1 MEEKHIIEYKR
12 LWKDEWLEWICGMA
26 NADGGVIYIGIKD
39 DGEVLGV
46 SNAKKLMEDIP
57 NKIISK
63 MSIYPDVR
71 QIEKDGKDVIEIEVA
86 PSMAAVSLDGIVYK
100 RVGATNQIL
109 KGAALQEFYLSRPSG
124 AWDERIVPGAELDEI
139 DPEAIEYFKQSGIR
153 KGRLSKESA
162 GDSIEKVLGALNL
175 ITKDGGLTMAALL
188 LFGKNPQ
195 RYCIDAR
202 FKIGRFG
209 AGAANLIIQDMV
221 DGDLIRMPDRVRDTL
236 DSKYLVRPIHYN
248 RLRREEPLE
257 LPEKGL
263 REIICNSIIHK
274 QYDGPDIQMR
284 VYDGHIDL
292 WNFGKLPEGYTFEQM
307 FQPHRSMPRNKLI
320 ANAFFY
326 AGLIEAWG
334 RGFEIIT
341 NEFTK
346 EGLAVP
352 TFKEEFGGVTATIKR
367 EIFQAIQLGKPRSD
381 GPDDPVNEPVNEL
394 VELTERQRI
403 IIRAISVEAQSD
415 EPVND
420 PVTVPILAQKVG
432 VSISTIKRELGF
444 LVANGWIKHFGSDK
458 SGRWMVIK
466 NQDKNL

>member
-1 MEEKHIIEYKR
+1 MGEKHIIEYKR

-86 PSMAAVSLDGIVYK
+86 PSIAAVSLDGVVYK

-109 KGAALQEFYLSRPSG
+109 KGTALQEFYLSRPSG
-124 AWDERIVPGAELDEI
+124 AWDARIIPDAKLDEI
-139 DPEAIEYFKQSGIR
+139 DPDAVEYLKESGIR

-162 GDSIEKVLGALNL
+162 KDSVEKVLKSLNL
-175 ITKDGGLTMAALL
+175 MTEDDKLTMAALL

-209 AGAANLIIQDMV
+209 AGAANLIIQDLV
-221 DGDLIRMPDRVRDTL
+221 DGDLIRMPDRVL
-236 DSKYLVRPIHYN
+236 DILDAKYLVRPIHYKG
-248 RLRREEPLE
+248 LRRVEPLE
-257 LPEKGL
+257 IPEKGL

-284 VYDGHIDL
+284 VYDDRIDL

-307 FQPHRSMPRNKLI
+307 FMPHRSMPRNKLI
-320 ANAFFY
+320 ANAFYY

-341 NEFTK
+341 EEFTK
-346 EGLAVP
+346 DGLAVP
-352 TFKEEFGGVTATIKR
+352 TFKEEFGGVTAIIKR
-367 EIFQAIQLGKPRSD
+367 EIFQAIQLGSRGNSKQ
-381 GPDDPVNEPVNEL
+381 DDPKNDPNSDPNN
-394 VELTERQRI
+394 LTERQLLI
-403 IIRAISVEAQSD
+403 IGILENQGQPDDPNNEPETRSSIAKKLGISES
-415 EPVND
+415 
-420 PVTVPILAQKVG
+420 TV
-432 VSISTIKRELGF
+432 KRELAF
-444 LVANGWIKHFGSDK
+444 LSSIGKIKHFGSR
-458 SGRWMVIK
+458 SHGRWMVIR
-466 NQDKNL
+466 

>member
-1 MEEKHIIEYKR
+1 MGEKHIIEYKR

-86 PSMAAVSLDGIVYK
+86 PSMAAVSLDGVVYK

-109 KGAALQEFYLSRPSG
+109 KGTALQEFYLSRPSG
-124 AWDERIVPGAELDEI
+124 AWDARIIPDAKLDEI
-139 DPEAIEYFKQSGIR
+139 DPDAVEYLKESGIR

-162 GDSIEKVLGALNL
+162 KDSVEKVLKSLNL
-175 ITKDGGLTMAALL
+175 MTEDDKLTMAALL

-209 AGAANLIIQDMV
+209 AGAANLIIQDLV
-221 DGDLIRMPDRVRDTL
+221 DGDLIRMPDRVLEIL
-236 DSKYLVRPIHYN
+236 DAKYLVRPIHYKG
-248 RLRREEPLE
+248 LRRVEPLE
-257 LPEKGL
+257 IPEKGL

-284 VYDGHIDL
+284 VYDDRIDL

-307 FQPHRSMPRNKLI
+307 FMPHRSMPRNKLI
-320 ANAFFY
+320 ANAFYY

-341 NEFTK
+341 EEFTK
-346 EGLAVP
+346 DGLAVP
-352 TFKEEFGGVTATIKR
+352 TFKEEFGGVTAIIKR
-367 EIFQAIQLGKPRSD
+367 EIFQAIQLGSRGNTKQ
-381 GPDDPVNEPVNEL
+381 DDPKDDPNSDPNN
-394 VELTERQRI
+394 LTERQLLI
-403 IIRAISVEAQSD
+403 IGILEDQGQL
-415 EPVND
+415 ND
-420 PVTVPILAQKVG
+420 PNNEPETRSSIARKLGISESTV
-432 VSISTIKRELGF
+432 KRELAF
-444 LVANGWIKHFGSDK
+444 LSSIGKIKHFGSR
-458 SGRWMVIK
+458 SHGRWMVIR
-466 NQDKNL
+466 

>member
-1 MEEKHIIEYKR
+1 MGEKHIIEYKR

-26 NADGGVIYIGIKD
+26 NADGGIIYLGIND

-63 MSIYPDVR
+63 MSIYPDIR
-71 QIEKDGKDVIEIEVA
+71 QVEKDGKDVIEIEVA
-86 PSMAAVSLDGIVYK
+86 PSMAAVSLDGVVYK

-109 KGAALQEFYLSRPSG
+109 KGTALQEFYLSRPSG
-124 AWDERIVPGAELDEI
+124 AWDARIIPDAKLDEI
-139 DPEAIEYFKQSGIR
+139 DPDAVEYLKESGIR

-162 GDSIEKVLGALNL
+162 KDSVEKVLKSLNL
-175 ITKDGGLTMAALL
+175 MTEDNKLTMAALL

-209 AGAANLIIQDMV
+209 AGAANLIIQDLV
-221 DGDLIRMPDRVRDTL
+221 DGDLIRMPDRVL
-236 DSKYLVRPIHYN
+236 DILDAKYLVRPIHYKG
-248 RLRREEPLE
+248 LRRVEPLE
-257 LPEKGL
+257 IPEKGL

-284 VYDGHIDL
+284 VYDDRIDL

-307 FQPHRSMPRNKLI
+307 FMPHRSMPRNKLI
-320 ANAFFY
+320 ANAFYY

-341 NEFTK
+341 EEFTK
-346 EGLAVP
+346 DGLAVP
-352 TFKEEFGGVTATIKR
+352 TFKEEFGGVTAIIKR
-367 EIFQAIQLGKPRSD
+367 EIFQAIQLGSRGHSKQ
-381 GPDDPVNEPVNEL
+381 DDPKNDPNSEPNN
-394 VELTERQRI
+394 LTERQSLI
-403 IIRAISVEAQSD
+403 IGILENQGQPDDPNNEPETRSSIARKLGISES
-415 EPVND
+415 
-420 PVTVPILAQKVG
+420 TV
-432 VSISTIKRELGF
+432 KRELAF
-444 LVANGWIKHFGSDK
+444 LSSIGKIKHFGPRSH
-458 SGRWMVIK
+458 GRWMVIK
-466 NQDKNL
+466 KS

>member
-1 MEEKHIIEYKR
+1 MGEKHIIEYKR

-26 NADGGVIYIGIKD
+26 NADGGIIYLGIND

-63 MSIYPDVR
+63 MSIYPDIR
-71 QIEKDGKDVIEIEVA
+71 QVEKDGKDVIEIEVA
-86 PSMAAVSLDGIVYK
+86 PSMAAVSLDGVVYK

-109 KGAALQEFYLSRPSG
+109 KGTALQEFYLSRPSG
-124 AWDERIVPGAELDEI
+124 AWDARIIPEAKLDEI
-139 DPEAIEYFKQSGIR
+139 DPDAVEYLKESGIR

-162 GDSIEKVLGALNL
+162 KDSVEKVLKSLNL
-175 ITKDGGLTMAALL
+175 MTEDNKLTMAALL

-209 AGAANLIIQDMV
+209 AGAANLIIQDLV
-221 DGDLIRMPDRVRDTL
+221 DGDLIRMPDRVL
-236 DSKYLVRPIHYN
+236 DILDAKYLVRPIHYKG
-248 RLRREEPLE
+248 LRRVEPLE
-257 LPEKGL
+257 IPEKGL

-284 VYDGHIDL
+284 VYDDRIDL

-307 FQPHRSMPRNKLI
+307 FMPHRSMPRNKLI
-320 ANAFFY
+320 ANAFYY

-341 NEFTK
+341 EEFTK
-346 EGLAVP
+346 GGLAVP
-352 TFKEEFGGVTATIKR
+352 TFKEEFGGVTAIIKR
-367 EIFQAIQLGKPRSD
+367 EIFQAIQLGSRGHSKQ
-381 GPDDPVNEPVNEL
+381 DDPKNDPNSEPNN
-394 VELTERQRI
+394 LTERQSLI
-403 IIRAISVEAQSD
+403 IGILENQGQPDDPNNEPETRSSIARKLGISES
-415 EPVND
+415 
-420 PVTVPILAQKVG
+420 TV
-432 VSISTIKRELGF
+432 KRELAF
-444 LVANGWIKHFGSDK
+444 LSTIGKIKHFGPRSH
-458 SGRWMVIK
+458 GRWMVIK
-466 NQDKNL
+466 KS

>member
-1 MEEKHIIEYKR
+1 MGEKHIIEYKR

-71 QIEKDGKDVIEIEVA
+71 QVEKDGKDVIEIEVA
-86 PSMAAVSLDGIVYK
+86 PSMAAVSLDGVVYK

-124 AWDERIVPGAELDEI
+124 AWDARIIPDAKLDEI
-139 DPEAIEYFKQSGIR
+139 DPDAVEYLKESGIR

-162 GDSIEKVLGALNL
+162 KDSVEKVLKSLNL
-175 ITKDGGLTMAALL
+175 MTEDDKLTMAALL

-209 AGAANLIIQDMV
+209 AGAANLIIQDLV
-221 DGDLIRMPDRVRDTL
+221 DGDLIRMPDRVL
-236 DSKYLVRPIHYN
+236 DILDAKYLVRPIHYKG
-248 RLRREEPLE
+248 LRRVEPLE
-257 LPEKGL
+257 IPEKGL

-284 VYDGHIDL
+284 VYDDRIDL

-307 FQPHRSMPRNKLI
+307 FMPHRSMPRNKLI
-320 ANAFFY
+320 ANAFYY

-341 NEFTK
+341 EEFTK
-346 EGLAVP
+346 DGLAVP
-352 TFKEEFGGVTATIKR
+352 TFKEEFGGVTAIIKR
-367 EIFQAIQLGKPRSD
+367 EIFQAIQLGSRGNSKQ
-381 GPDDPVNEPVNEL
+381 DDPKNDPNSDPNN
-394 VELTERQRI
+394 LTERQLLI
-403 IIRAISVEAQSD
+403 IGILENQGQPDDPNNEPETRSSIAKKLGISES
-415 EPVND
+415 
-420 PVTVPILAQKVG
+420 TV
-432 VSISTIKRELGF
+432 KRELAF
-444 LVANGWIKHFGSDK
+444 LSSIGKIKHFGPRSH
-458 SGRWMVIK
+458 GRWMVIR
-466 NQDKNL
+466 QS

>member
-1 MEEKHIIEYKR
+1 MGEKHIIEYKR

-124 AWDERIVPGAELDEI
+124 AWDARIIPDAKLDEI
-139 DPEAIEYFKQSGIR
+139 DPDAVEYLKESGIR

-162 GDSIEKVLGALNL
+162 KDSVEKVLKSLNL
-175 ITKDGGLTMAALL
+175 MTEDDKLTMAALL

-209 AGAANLIIQDMV
+209 AGAANLIIQDLV
-221 DGDLIRMPDRVRDTL
+221 DGDLIRMPDRVL
-236 DSKYLVRPIHYN
+236 DILDAKYLVRPIHYKG
-248 RLRREEPLE
+248 LRRVEPLE
-257 LPEKGL
+257 IPEKGL

-284 VYDGHIDL
+284 VYDDRIDL

-307 FQPHRSMPRNKLI
+307 FMPHRSMPRNKLI
-320 ANAFFY
+320 ANAFYY

-341 NEFTK
+341 EEFTK
-346 EGLAVP
+346 DGLAIP
-352 TFKEEFGGVTATIKR
+352 TFKEEFGGVTAIIKR
-367 EIFQAIQLGKPRSD
+367 EIFQAIQLGSRGNAKQ
-381 GPDDPVNEPVNEL
+381 DDPKDDPNSGPNDLTDRQLLILGILEDQGQLDDPNKEPETRSSIARKL
-394 VELTERQRI
+394 G
-403 IIRAISVEAQSD
+403 ISES
-415 EPVND
+415 
-420 PVTVPILAQKVG
+420 TV
-432 VSISTIKRELGF
+432 KRELAF
-444 LVANGWIKHFGSDK
+444 LSSIGRIKHFGSR
-458 SGRWMVIK
+458 SHGRWMVIR
-466 NQDKNL
+466 

>member
-1 MEEKHIIEYKR
+1 MGEKHIIEYKR

-26 NADGGVIYIGIKD
+26 NADGGVIYLGVKD

-63 MSIYPDVR
+63 MSIYPDIR

-86 PSMAAVSLDGIVYK
+86 PSMAAVSLDGVVYK

-124 AWDERIVPGAELDEI
+124 AWDARIIPDAKLDEI
-139 DPEAIEYFKQSGIR
+139 DPDAVEYLKESGIR

-162 GDSIEKVLGALNL
+162 KDSVEKVLKSLNL
-175 ITKDGGLTMAALL
+175 MTEDDKLTMAALL

-209 AGAANLIIQDMV
+209 AGAANLIIQDLV
-221 DGDLIRMPDRVRDTL
+221 DGDLIRMPDRVL
-236 DSKYLVRPIHYN
+236 DILDAKYLVRPIHYKG
-248 RLRREEPLE
+248 LRRVEPLE
-257 LPEKGL
+257 IPEKGL

-284 VYDGHIDL
+284 VYDDRIDL

-307 FQPHRSMPRNKLI
+307 FMPHRSMPRNKLI
-320 ANAFFY
+320 ANAFYY

-341 NEFTK
+341 EEFTK
-346 EGLAVP
+346 DGLAVP
-352 TFKEEFGGVTATIKR
+352 TFKEEFGGVTAIIKR
-367 EIFQAIQLGKPRSD
+367 EIFQAIQLGSRGNSKQ
-381 GPDDPVNEPVNEL
+381 DDPKNDPNSDPNN
-394 VELTERQRI
+394 LTERQLLI
-403 IIRAISVEAQSD
+403 IGILENQGQPDDPNNEPETRSSIAKKLGISES
-415 EPVND
+415 
-420 PVTVPILAQKVG
+420 TV
-432 VSISTIKRELGF
+432 KRELAF
-444 LVANGWIKHFGSDK
+444 LSSIGKIKHFGPRSH
-458 SGRWMVIK
+458 GRWMVIR
-466 NQDKNL
+466 QS

>member
-1 MEEKHIIEYKR
+1 MGEKHIIEYKR

-86 PSMAAVSLDGIVYK
+86 PSIAAVSLDGVVYK

-109 KGAALQEFYLSRPSG
+109 KGTALQEFYLSRPSG
-124 AWDERIVPGAELDEI
+124 AWDARIIPDAKLDEI
-139 DPEAIEYFKQSGIR
+139 DPDAVEYLKESGIR

-162 GDSIEKVLGALNL
+162 KDSVEKVLKSLNL
-175 ITKDGGLTMAALL
+175 MTEDDKLTMAALL

-209 AGAANLIIQDMV
+209 AGAANLIIQDLV
-221 DGDLIRMPDRVRDTL
+221 DGDLIRMPDRVL
-236 DSKYLVRPIHYN
+236 DILDAKYLVRPIHYKG
-248 RLRREEPLE
+248 LRRVEPLE
-257 LPEKGL
+257 IPEKGL

-284 VYDGHIDL
+284 VYDDRIDL

-307 FQPHRSMPRNKLI
+307 FMPHRSMPRNKLI
-320 ANAFFY
+320 ANAFYY

-341 NEFTK
+341 EEFTK
-346 EGLAVP
+346 DGLAVP
-352 TFKEEFGGVTATIKR
+352 TFKEEFGGVTAIIKR
-367 EIFQAIQLGKPRSD
+367 EIFQAIQLGSRGHSKQ
-381 GPDDPVNEPVNEL
+381 DDPKNDPNSDPNN
-394 VELTERQRI
+394 LTERQSLI
-403 IIRAISVEAQSD
+403 IGILENQGQLDDPNNEPETRSSIARKLGISES
-415 EPVND
+415 
-420 PVTVPILAQKVG
+420 TV
-432 VSISTIKRELGF
+432 KRELAF
-444 LVANGWIKHFGSDK
+444 LSSIGKIKHFGPRSH
-458 SGRWMVIK
+458 GRWMVIK
-466 NQDKNL
+466 KS

>member
-1 MEEKHIIEYKR
+1 MGEKHIIEYKR

-26 NADGGVIYIGIKD
+26 NADGGVIYLGVKD

-71 QIEKDGKDVIEIEVA
+71 QVEKDGKDVIEIEVA
-86 PSMAAVSLDGIVYK
+86 PSMAAVSLDGVVYK

-124 AWDERIVPGAELDEI
+124 AWDARIIPDAKLDEI
-139 DPEAIEYFKQSGIR
+139 DPDAVEYLKESGIR

-162 GDSIEKVLGALNL
+162 KDSVEKVLKSLNL
-175 ITKDGGLTMAALL
+175 MTEDDKLTMAALL

-209 AGAANLIIQDMV
+209 AGAANLIIQDLV
-221 DGDLIRMPDRVRDTL
+221 DGDLIRMPDRVL
-236 DSKYLVRPIHYN
+236 DILDAKYLVRPIHYKG
-248 RLRREEPLE
+248 LRRVEPLE
-257 LPEKGL
+257 IPEKGL

-284 VYDGHIDL
+284 VYDDRIDL

-307 FQPHRSMPRNKLI
+307 FMPHRSMPRNKLI
-320 ANAFFY
+320 ANAFYY

-341 NEFTK
+341 EEFTK
-346 EGLAVP
+346 DGLAVP
-352 TFKEEFGGVTATIKR
+352 TFKEEFGGVTAIIKR
-367 EIFQAIQLGKPRSD
+367 EIFQAIRLGSRGNSKQ
-381 GPDDPVNEPVNEL
+381 DDPKNDPNSDPNN
-394 VELTERQRI
+394 LTERQLLI
-403 IIRAISVEAQSD
+403 IGILENQGQPDDPNNEPETRSSIAKKLGISES
-415 EPVND
+415 
-420 PVTVPILAQKVG
+420 TV
-432 VSISTIKRELGF
+432 KRELAF
-444 LVANGWIKHFGSDK
+444 LSSIGKIKHFGPRSH
-458 SGRWMVIK
+458 GRWMVIR
-466 NQDKNL
+466 QS

>member
-1 MEEKHIIEYKR
+1 MGEKHIIEYKR

-26 NADGGVIYIGIKD
+26 NADGGVIYIGVKD

-63 MSIYPDVR
+63 MSIYPDIR

-86 PSMAAVSLDGIVYK
+86 PSMAAVSLDGVVYK

-124 AWDERIVPGAELDEI
+124 AWDARIIPDAKLDEI
-139 DPEAIEYFKQSGIR
+139 DPDAVEYLKESGIR

-162 GDSIEKVLGALNL
+162 KDSVEKVLKSLNL
-175 ITKDGGLTMAALL
+175 MTEDDKLTMAALL

-209 AGAANLIIQDMV
+209 AGAANLIIQDLV
-221 DGDLIRMPDRVRDTL
+221 DGDLIRMPDRVL
-236 DSKYLVRPIHYN
+236 DILDAKYLVRPIHYKG
-248 RLRREEPLE
+248 LRRVEPLE
-257 LPEKGL
+257 IPEKGL

-284 VYDGHIDL
+284 VYDDRIDL

-307 FQPHRSMPRNKLI
+307 FMPHRSMPRNKLI
-320 ANAFFY
+320 ANAFYY

-341 NEFTK
+341 EEFTK
-346 EGLAVP
+346 DGLAVP
-352 TFKEEFGGVTATIKR
+352 TFKEEFGGVTAIIKR
-367 EIFQAIQLGKPRSD
+367 EIFQAIQLGSRGNSKQ
-381 GPDDPVNEPVNEL
+381 DDPKNDPNSDPNN
-394 VELTERQRI
+394 LTERQLLI
-403 IIRAISVEAQSD
+403 IGILENQGQPDDPNNEPETRSSIAKKLGISES
-415 EPVND
+415 
-420 PVTVPILAQKVG
+420 TV
-432 VSISTIKRELGF
+432 KRELAF
-444 LVANGWIKHFGSDK
+444 LSSIGKIKHFGPRSH
-458 SGRWMVIK
+458 GRWMVIR
-466 NQDKNL
+466 QS

>member
-1 MEEKHIIEYKR
+1 MGEKHIIEYKR

-71 QIEKDGKDVIEIEVA
+71 QVEKDGKDVIEIEVA
-86 PSMAAVSLDGIVYK
+86 PSMAAVSLDGVVYK

-124 AWDERIVPGAELDEI
+124 AWDARIIPDAKLDEI
-139 DPEAIEYFKQSGIR
+139 DPDAVEYLKESGIR

-162 GDSIEKVLGALNL
+162 KDSVEKVLKSLNL
-175 ITKDGGLTMAALL
+175 MTEDDKLTMAALL

-209 AGAANLIIQDMV
+209 AGAANLIIQDLV
-221 DGDLIRMPDRVRDTL
+221 DGDLIRMPDRVL
-236 DSKYLVRPIHYN
+236 DILDAKYLVRPIHYKG
-248 RLRREEPLE
+248 LRRVEPLE
-257 LPEKGL
+257 VPEKGL

-284 VYDGHIDL
+284 VYDDRIDL

-307 FQPHRSMPRNKLI
+307 FMPHRSMPRNKLI
-320 ANAFFY
+320 ANAFYY

-341 NEFTK
+341 EEFTK
-346 EGLAVP
+346 DGLAVP
-352 TFKEEFGGVTATIKR
+352 TFKEEFGGVTAIIKR
-367 EIFQAIQLGKPRSD
+367 EIFQAIQLGSRGNSKQ
-381 GPDDPVNEPVNEL
+381 DDPKNDPNSDPNN
-394 VELTERQRI
+394 LTERQLLI
-403 IIRAISVEAQSD
+403 IGILENQGQPDDPNNEPETRSSIAKKLGISES
-415 EPVND
+415 
-420 PVTVPILAQKVG
+420 TV
-432 VSISTIKRELGF
+432 KRELAF
-444 LVANGWIKHFGSDK
+444 LSSIGKIKHFGPRSH
-458 SGRWMVIK
+458 GRWMVIR
-466 NQDKNL
+466 QS

>member
-1 MEEKHIIEYKR
+1 MGEKHIIEYKR

-86 PSMAAVSLDGIVYK
+86 PSIAAVSLDGVVYK

-109 KGAALQEFYLSRPSG
+109 KGTALQEFYLSRPSG
-124 AWDERIVPGAELDEI
+124 AWDARIIPDAKLDEI
-139 DPEAIEYFKQSGIR
+139 DPDAVEYLKESGIR

-162 GDSIEKVLGALNL
+162 KDSVEKVLKSLNL
-175 ITKDGGLTMAALL
+175 MTEDDKLTMAALL

-209 AGAANLIIQDMV
+209 AGAANLIIQDLV
-221 DGDLIRMPDRVRDTL
+221 DGDLIRMPDRVL
-236 DSKYLVRPIHYN
+236 DILDAKYLVRPIHYKG
-248 RLRREEPLE
+248 LRRVEPLE
-257 LPEKGL
+257 IPEKGL

-284 VYDGHIDL
+284 VYDDRIDL

-307 FQPHRSMPRNKLI
+307 FMPHRSMPRNKLI
-320 ANAFFY
+320 ANAFYY

-341 NEFTK
+341 EEFTK
-346 EGLAVP
+346 DGLAVP
-352 TFKEEFGGVTATIKR
+352 TFKEEFGGVTAIIKR
-367 EIFQAIQLGKPRSD
+367 EIFQAIQLGSRGNSKQ
-381 GPDDPVNEPVNEL
+381 DDPKNDPNSDPNN
-394 VELTERQRI
+394 LTERQLLI
-403 IIRAISVEAQSD
+403 IGILENQGQPDDPNNEPETRSSIAKKLGISES
-415 EPVND
+415 
-420 PVTVPILAQKVG
+420 TV
-432 VSISTIKRELGF
+432 KRELAF
-444 LVANGWIKHFGSDK
+444 LSSIGKIKHFGPRSH
-458 SGRWMVIK
+458 GRWMVIR
-466 NQDKNL
+466 QS

>member
-1 MEEKHIIEYKR
+1 MGEKHIIEYKR

-86 PSMAAVSLDGIVYK
+86 PSIAAVSLDGVVYK

-109 KGAALQEFYLSRPSG
+109 KGTALQEFYLSRPSG
-124 AWDERIVPGAELDEI
+124 AWDARIIPDAKLDEI
-139 DPEAIEYFKQSGIR
+139 DPDAVEYLKESGIR

-162 GDSIEKVLGALNL
+162 KDSVEKVLKSLNL
-175 ITKDGGLTMAALL
+175 MTEGDKLTMAALL

-195 RYCIDAR
+195 RHCIDAR

-209 AGAANLIIQDMV
+209 AGAANLIIQDLV
-221 DGDLIRMPDRVRDTL
+221 DGDLIRMPDRVL
-236 DSKYLVRPIHYN
+236 DILDAKYLVRPIHYKG
-248 RLRREEPLE
+248 LRRVEPLE
-257 LPEKGL
+257 IPEKGL

-284 VYDGHIDL
+284 VYDDRIDL

-307 FQPHRSMPRNKLI
+307 FMPHRSMPRNKLI
-320 ANAFFY
+320 ANAFYY

-341 NEFTK
+341 EEFTK
-346 EGLAVP
+346 DGLAVP
-352 TFKEEFGGVTATIKR
+352 TFKEEFGGVTAIIKR
-367 EIFQAIQLGKPRSD
+367 EIFQAIQLGSRGNSKQD
-381 GPDDPVNEPVNEL
+381 GPKNDPNNDPNN
-394 VELTERQRI
+394 LTERQSLI
-403 IIRAISVEAQSD
+403 IGILENQGQPDDPNNEPETRSSIAKKLGISES
-415 EPVND
+415 
-420 PVTVPILAQKVG
+420 TV
-432 VSISTIKRELGF
+432 KRELAF
-444 LVANGWIKHFGSDK
+444 LSSIGKIKHFGPRSH
-458 SGRWMVIK
+458 GRWMVIR
-466 NQDKNL
+466 Q

>member
-1 MEEKHIIEYKR
+1 MGEKHIIEYKR

-86 PSMAAVSLDGIVYK
+86 PSIAAVSLDGVVYK

-109 KGAALQEFYLSRPSG
+109 KGTALQEFYLSRPSG
-124 AWDERIVPGAELDEI
+124 AWDARIIPDAKLDEI
-139 DPEAIEYFKQSGIR
+139 DPDAVEYLKESGIR

-162 GDSIEKVLGALNL
+162 KDSVEKVLKSLNL
-175 ITKDGGLTMAALL
+175 MTEDDKLTMAALL

-209 AGAANLIIQDMV
+209 AGAANLIIQDLV
-221 DGDLIRMPDRVRDTL
+221 DGDLIRMPDRVL
-236 DSKYLVRPIHYN
+236 DILDAKYLVRPIHYKG
-248 RLRREEPLE
+248 LRRVEPLE
-257 LPEKGL
+257 IPEKGL

-284 VYDGHIDL
+284 VYDDRIDL

-307 FQPHRSMPRNKLI
+307 FMPHRSMPRNKLI
-320 ANAFFY
+320 ANAFYY

-341 NEFTK
+341 EEFTK
-346 EGLAVP
+346 DGLAVP
-352 TFKEEFGGVTATIKR
+352 TFKEEFGGVTAIIKR
-367 EIFQAIQLGKPRSD
+367 EIFQAIQLGSRGNTKQ
-381 GPDDPVNEPVNEL
+381 DDPNSDPSSDPNNLTDRQLLIIGILEDQGQLDDPNNEPETRSSIARKL
-394 VELTERQRI
+394 G
-403 IIRAISVEAQSD
+403 ISES
-415 EPVND
+415 
-420 PVTVPILAQKVG
+420 TV
-432 VSISTIKRELGF
+432 KRELAF
-444 LVANGWIKHFGSDK
+444 LSSIGKIKHFGSR
-458 SGRWMVIK
+458 SHGRWMVIR
-466 NQDKNL
+466 

>member
-1 MEEKHIIEYKR
+1 MGEKHIIEYKR

-26 NADGGVIYIGIKD
+26 NADGGVIYLGVKD

-63 MSIYPDVR
+63 MSIYPDIR
-71 QIEKDGKDVIEIEVA
+71 QVEKDGKDVIEIEVA
-86 PSMAAVSLDGIVYK
+86 PSMAAVSLDGVVYK

-124 AWDERIVPGAELDEI
+124 AWDARIIPDAKLDEI
-139 DPEAIEYFKQSGIR
+139 DPDAVEYLKESGIR

-162 GDSIEKVLGALNL
+162 KDSVEKVLKSLNL
-175 ITKDGGLTMAALL
+175 MTEDDKLTMAALL

-209 AGAANLIIQDMV
+209 AGAANLIIQDLV
-221 DGDLIRMPDRVRDTL
+221 DGDLIRMPDRVL
-236 DSKYLVRPIHYN
+236 DILDAKYLVRPIHYKG
-248 RLRREEPLE
+248 LRRVEPLE
-257 LPEKGL
+257 IPEKGL

-284 VYDGHIDL
+284 VYDDRIDL

-307 FQPHRSMPRNKLI
+307 FMPHRSMPRNKLI
-320 ANAFFY
+320 ANAFYY

-341 NEFTK
+341 EEFTK
-346 EGLAVP
+346 DGLAVP
-352 TFKEEFGGVTATIKR
+352 TFKEEFGGVTAIIKR
-367 EIFQAIQLGKPRSD
+367 EIFQAIQLGSRGNSKQ
-381 GPDDPVNEPVNEL
+381 DDPKNDPNSDPNN
-394 VELTERQRI
+394 LTERQLLI
-403 IIRAISVEAQSD
+403 IGILENQGQPDDSNNEPETRLSIAKKLGISES
-415 EPVND
+415 
-420 PVTVPILAQKVG
+420 TV
-432 VSISTIKRELGF
+432 KRELAF
-444 LVANGWIKHFGSDK
+444 LSSIGKIKHFGPRSH
-458 SGRWMVIK
+458 GRWMVIRK
-466 NQDKNL
+466 S

>member
-1 MEEKHIIEYKR
+1 MGEKHIIEYKR

-26 NADGGVIYIGIKD
+26 NADGGIIYLGIND

-63 MSIYPDVR
+63 MSIYPDIR
-71 QIEKDGKDVIEIEVA
+71 QVEKDGKDVIEIEVA
-86 PSMAAVSLDGIVYK
+86 PSMAAVSLDGVVYK

-109 KGAALQEFYLSRPSG
+109 KGTALQEFYLSRPSG
-124 AWDERIVPGAELDEI
+124 AWDARIIPDAKLDEI
-139 DPEAIEYFKQSGIR
+139 DPDAVEYLKESGIR

-162 GDSIEKVLGALNL
+162 KDSVEKVLKSLNL
-175 ITKDGGLTMAALL
+175 MTEDNKLTMAALL

-209 AGAANLIIQDMV
+209 AGAANLIIQDLV
-221 DGDLIRMPDRVRDTL
+221 DGDLIRMPDRVL
-236 DSKYLVRPIHYN
+236 DILDAKYLVRPIHYKG
-248 RLRREEPLE
+248 LRRVEPLE
-257 LPEKGL
+257 IPEKGL

-284 VYDGHIDL
+284 VYDDRIDL

-307 FQPHRSMPRNKLI
+307 FMPHRSMPRNKLI
-320 ANAFFY
+320 ANAFYY

-341 NEFTK
+341 EEFTK
-346 EGLAVP
+346 DGLAVP
-352 TFKEEFGGVTATIKR
+352 TFKEEFGGVTAIIKR
-367 EIFQAIQLGKPRSD
+367 EIFQAIQLGSRGHSKQ
-381 GPDDPVNEPVNEL
+381 DDPKNDPKSEPNN
-394 VELTERQRI
+394 LTERQSLI
-403 IIRAISVEAQSD
+403 IGILENQGQPDDPNNEPETRSSIARKLGISES
-415 EPVND
+415 
-420 PVTVPILAQKVG
+420 TV
-432 VSISTIKRELGF
+432 KRELAF
-444 LVANGWIKHFGSDK
+444 LSSIGKIKHFGPRSH
-458 SGRWMVIK
+458 GRWMVIK
-466 NQDKNL
+466 KS

>member
-1 MEEKHIIEYKR
+1 MGEKHIIEYKR

-26 NADGGVIYIGIKD
+26 NADGGIIYLGIND

-63 MSIYPDVR
+63 MSIYPDIR
-71 QIEKDGKDVIEIEVA
+71 QVEKDGKDVIEIEVA
-86 PSMAAVSLDGIVYK
+86 PSMAAVSLDGVVYK

-109 KGAALQEFYLSRPSG
+109 KGTALQEFYLSRPSG
-124 AWDERIVPGAELDEI
+124 AWDARIIPDAKLDEI
-139 DPEAIEYFKQSGIR
+139 DPDAVEYLKESGIR

-162 GDSIEKVLGALNL
+162 KDSVEKVLKSLNL
-175 ITKDGGLTMAALL
+175 MTEDDKLTMAALL

-209 AGAANLIIQDMV
+209 AGAANLIIQDLV
-221 DGDLIRMPDRVRDTL
+221 DGDLIRMPDRVL
-236 DSKYLVRPIHYN
+236 DILDAKYLVRPIHYKG
-248 RLRREEPLE
+248 LRRVEPLE
-257 LPEKGL
+257 IPEKGL

-284 VYDGHIDL
+284 VYDDRIDL

-307 FQPHRSMPRNKLI
+307 FMPHRSMPRNKLI
-320 ANAFFY
+320 ANAFYY

-341 NEFTK
+341 EEFTK
-346 EGLAVP
+346 DGLAVP
-352 TFKEEFGGVTATIKR
+352 TFKEEFGGVTAIIKR
-367 EIFQAIQLGKPRSD
+367 EIFQAIQLGSRGHSKQ
-381 GPDDPVNEPVNEL
+381 DDPKNDPKSEPNN
-394 VELTERQRI
+394 LTERQSLI
-403 IIRAISVEAQSD
+403 IGILENQGQPDDPNNEPETRSSIARKLGISES
-415 EPVND
+415 
-420 PVTVPILAQKVG
+420 TV
-432 VSISTIKRELGF
+432 KRELAF
-444 LVANGWIKHFGSDK
+444 LSSIGKIKHFGPRSH
-458 SGRWMVIK
+458 GRWMVIK
-466 NQDKNL
+466 KS

>member
-1 MEEKHIIEYKR
+1 MGEKHIIEYKR

-26 NADGGVIYIGIKD
+26 NADGGIIYLGIND

-63 MSIYPDVR
+63 MSIYPDIR
-71 QIEKDGKDVIEIEVA
+71 QVEKDGKDVIEIEVA
-86 PSMAAVSLDGIVYK
+86 PSMAAVSLDGVVYK

-109 KGAALQEFYLSRPSG
+109 KGTALQEFYLSRPSG
-124 AWDERIVPGAELDEI
+124 AWDARIIPDAKLDEI
-139 DPEAIEYFKQSGIR
+139 DPDAVEYLKESGIR

-162 GDSIEKVLGALNL
+162 KDSVEKVLKSLNL
-175 ITKDGGLTMAALL
+175 MTEDNKLTMAALL

-209 AGAANLIIQDMV
+209 AGAANLIIQDLV
-221 DGDLIRMPDRVRDTL
+221 DGDLIRMPDRVL
-236 DSKYLVRPIHYN
+236 DILDAKYLVRPIHYKG
-248 RLRREEPLE
+248 LRRVEPLE
-257 LPEKGL
+257 IPEKGL

-284 VYDGHIDL
+284 VYDDRIDL

-307 FQPHRSMPRNKLI
+307 FMPHRSMPRNKLI
-320 ANAFFY
+320 ANAFYY

-341 NEFTK
+341 EEFTK
-346 EGLAVP
+346 DGLAVP
-352 TFKEEFGGVTATIKR
+352 TFKEEFGGVTAIIKR
-367 EIFQAIQLGKPRSD
+367 EIFQSIQLGSRGNSKQ
-381 GPDDPVNEPVNEL
+381 DDPKNDPNNDPNN
-394 VELTERQRI
+394 LTERQSLI
-403 IIRAISVEAQSD
+403 IGILENQGQPDDPNNEPETRSSIAKKLGISES
-415 EPVND
+415 
-420 PVTVPILAQKVG
+420 TV
-432 VSISTIKRELGF
+432 KRELAF
-444 LVANGWIKHFGSDK
+444 LSSIGKIKHFGPRSH
-458 SGRWMVIK
+458 GRWMVIK
-466 NQDKNL
+466 KS

>member
-1 MEEKHIIEYKR
+1 MGEKHIIEYKR

-63 MSIYPDVR
+63 MSIYPDIR
-71 QIEKDGKDVIEIEVA
+71 QVEKDGKDVIEIEVA
-86 PSMAAVSLDGIVYK
+86 PSMAAVSLDGVVYK

-124 AWDERIVPGAELDEI
+124 AWDARIIPDAKLDEI
-139 DPEAIEYFKQSGIR
+139 DPDAVEYLKESGIR

-162 GDSIEKVLGALNL
+162 KDSVEKVLKSLNL
-175 ITKDGGLTMAALL
+175 MTEDDKLTMAALL

-209 AGAANLIIQDMV
+209 AGAANLIIQDLV
-221 DGDLIRMPDRVRDTL
+221 DGDLIRMPDRVL
-236 DSKYLVRPIHYN
+236 DILDAKYLVRPIHYKG
-248 RLRREEPLE
+248 LRRVEPLE
-257 LPEKGL
+257 IPEKGL

-284 VYDGHIDL
+284 VYDNRIDL

-307 FQPHRSMPRNKLI
+307 FMPHRSMPRNKLI
-320 ANAFFY
+320 ANAFYY

-341 NEFTK
+341 EEFTK
-346 EGLAVP
+346 DGLAVP
-352 TFKEEFGGVTATIKR
+352 TFKEEFGGVTAIIKR
-367 EIFQAIQLGKPRSD
+367 EIFQAIQLGSRGHSKQ
-381 GPDDPVNEPVNEL
+381 DDPKNDPNSDPNN
-394 VELTERQRI
+394 LTERQSLI
-403 IIRAISVEAQSD
+403 IGILENQGQLDDPNNEPETRSSIARKLGISES
-415 EPVND
+415 
-420 PVTVPILAQKVG
+420 TV
-432 VSISTIKRELGF
+432 KRELAF
-444 LVANGWIKHFGSDK
+444 LSSIGKIKHFGPRSH
-458 SGRWMVIK
+458 GRWMVIK
-466 NQDKNL
+466 KS

>member
-1 MEEKHIIEYKR
+1 MGEKHIIEYKR

-26 NADGGVIYIGIKD
+26 NADGGVIYLGVKD

-86 PSMAAVSLDGIVYK
+86 PSMAAVSLDGVVYK

-109 KGAALQEFYLSRPSG
+109 KGTALQEFYLSRPSG
-124 AWDERIVPGAELDEI
+124 AWDARIIPDAKLDEI
-139 DPEAIEYFKQSGIR
+139 DPDAVEYLKESGIR

-162 GDSIEKVLGALNL
+162 KDSVEKVLKSLNL
-175 ITKDGGLTMAALL
+175 MTEDDKLTMAALL

-209 AGAANLIIQDMV
+209 AGAANLIIQDLV
-221 DGDLIRMPDRVRDTL
+221 DGDLIRMPDRVL
-236 DSKYLVRPIHYN
+236 DILDAKYLVRPIHYKG
-248 RLRREEPLE
+248 LRRVEPLE
-257 LPEKGL
+257 IPEKGL

-284 VYDGHIDL
+284 VYDDRIDL

-307 FQPHRSMPRNKLI
+307 FMPHRSMPRNKLI
-320 ANAFFY
+320 ANAFYY

-341 NEFTK
+341 EEFTK
-346 EGLAVP
+346 DGLAVP
-352 TFKEEFGGVTATIKR
+352 TFKEEFGGVTAIIKR
-367 EIFQAIQLGKPRSD
+367 EIFQAIQLGSRGNSKQ
-381 GPDDPVNEPVNEL
+381 DDPKNDPNSDPNN
-394 VELTERQRI
+394 LTERQLLI
-403 IIRAISVEAQSD
+403 IGILENQGQPDDPNNEPETRSSIAKKLGISES
-415 EPVND
+415 
-420 PVTVPILAQKVG
+420 TV
-432 VSISTIKRELGF
+432 KRELAF
-444 LVANGWIKHFGSDK
+444 LSSIGKIKHFGPRSH
-458 SGRWMVIK
+458 GRWMVIR
-466 NQDKNL
+466 QS

>member
-1 MEEKHIIEYKR
+1 MGEKHIIEYKR

-26 NADGGVIYIGIKD
+26 NADGGVIYLGVKD

-63 MSIYPDVR
+63 MSIYPDIR
-71 QIEKDGKDVIEIEVA
+71 QVEKDGKDVIEIEVA
-86 PSMAAVSLDGIVYK
+86 PSMAAVSLDGVVYK

-124 AWDERIVPGAELDEI
+124 AWDARIIPDAKLDEI
-139 DPEAIEYFKQSGIR
+139 DPDAVEYLKESGIR

-162 GDSIEKVLGALNL
+162 KDSVEKVLKSLNL
-175 ITKDGGLTMAALL
+175 MTEDDKLTMAALL

-209 AGAANLIIQDMV
+209 AGAANLIIQDLV
-221 DGDLIRMPDRVRDTL
+221 DGDLIRMPDRVL
-236 DSKYLVRPIHYN
+236 DILDAKYLVRPIHYKG
-248 RLRREEPLE
+248 LRRVEPLE
-257 LPEKGL
+257 IPEKGL

-284 VYDGHIDL
+284 VYDDRIDL

-307 FQPHRSMPRNKLI
+307 FMPHRSMPRNKLI
-320 ANAFFY
+320 ANAFYY

-341 NEFTK
+341 EEFTK
-346 EGLAVP
+346 DGLAVP
-352 TFKEEFGGVTATIKR
+352 TFKEEFGGVTAIIKR
-367 EIFQAIQLGKPRSD
+367 EIFQAIQLGSRGHSKQ
-381 GPDDPVNEPVNEL
+381 DDPKNDPNSEPNN
-394 VELTERQRI
+394 LTERQSLI
-403 IIRAISVEAQSD
+403 IGILENQGQPDDPNNEPETRSSIAKKLGISES
-415 EPVND
+415 
-420 PVTVPILAQKVG
+420 TV
-432 VSISTIKRELGF
+432 KRELAF
-444 LVANGWIKHFGSDK
+444 LSSIGKIKHFGPRSH
-458 SGRWMVIK
+458 GRWMVIK
-466 NQDKNL
+466 KS

>member
-1 MEEKHIIEYKR
+1 MGEKHIIEYKR

-86 PSMAAVSLDGIVYK
+86 PSIAAVSLDGVVYK

-109 KGAALQEFYLSRPSG
+109 KGTALQEFYLIRPSG
-124 AWDERIVPGAELDEI
+124 AWDARIIPDAKLDEI
-139 DPEAIEYFKQSGIR
+139 DPDAVEYLKESGIR

-162 GDSIEKVLGALNL
+162 KDSVEKVLKSLNL
-175 ITKDGGLTMAALL
+175 MTEDDKLTMAALL

-209 AGAANLIIQDMV
+209 AGAANLIIQDLV
-221 DGDLIRMPDRVRDTL
+221 DGDLIRMPDRVL
-236 DSKYLVRPIHYN
+236 DILDAKYLVRPIHYKG
-248 RLRREEPLE
+248 LRRVEPLE
-257 LPEKGL
+257 IPEKGL

-284 VYDGHIDL
+284 VYDDRIDL

-307 FQPHRSMPRNKLI
+307 FMPHRSMPRNKLI
-320 ANAFFY
+320 ANAFYY

-341 NEFTK
+341 EEFTK
-346 EGLAVP
+346 DGLAVP
-352 TFKEEFGGVTATIKR
+352 TFKEEFGGVTAIIKR
-367 EIFQAIQLGKPRSD
+367 EIFQAIQLGSRGNTKQ
-381 GPDDPVNEPVNEL
+381 DDPKDDPNSGPNDLTDRQLLILGILEDQGQLDDPNKEPETRSSIARKL
-394 VELTERQRI
+394 G
-403 IIRAISVEAQSD
+403 ISES
-415 EPVND
+415 
-420 PVTVPILAQKVG
+420 TV
-432 VSISTIKRELGF
+432 KRELAF
-444 LVANGWIKHFGSDK
+444 LSSIGRIKHFGSR
-458 SGRWMVIK
+458 SHGRWMVIR
-466 NQDKNL
+466 

>member
-1 MEEKHIIEYKR
+1 MGEKHIIEYKR

-86 PSMAAVSLDGIVYK
+86 PSIAAVSLDGVVYK

-109 KGAALQEFYLSRPSG
+109 KGTALQEFYLSRPSG
-124 AWDERIVPGAELDEI
+124 AWDARIIPDAKLDEI
-139 DPEAIEYFKQSGIR
+139 DPDAVEYLKESGIR

-162 GDSIEKVLGALNL
+162 KDSVEKVLKSLNL
-175 ITKDGGLTMAALL
+175 MTEDDKLTMAALL

-209 AGAANLIIQDMV
+209 AGAANLIIQDLV
-221 DGDLIRMPDRVRDTL
+221 DGDLIRMPDRVL
-236 DSKYLVRPIHYN
+236 DILDAKYLVRPIHYKG
-248 RLRREEPLE
+248 LRRVEPLE
-257 LPEKGL
+257 IPEKGL

-274 QYDGPDIQMR
+274 QYNGPDIQMR
-284 VYDGHIDL
+284 VYDDKIDL

-307 FQPHRSMPRNKLI
+307 FMPHRSMPRNKLI
-320 ANAFFY
+320 ANAFYY

-341 NEFTK
+341 EEFTK
-346 EGLAVP
+346 DGLAVP
-352 TFKEEFGGVTATIKR
+352 TFKEEFGGVTAIIKR
-367 EIFQAIQLGKPRSD
+367 EIFQAIQLGSRGNSKQD
-381 GPDDPVNEPVNEL
+381 GPKNDPNNDPNN
-394 VELTERQRI
+394 LTERQSLI
-403 IIRAISVEAQSD
+403 IGILENQGQPDDPNNEPETRSSIAKKLGISES
-415 EPVND
+415 
-420 PVTVPILAQKVG
+420 TV
-432 VSISTIKRELGF
+432 KRELAF
-444 LVANGWIKHFGSDK
+444 LSSIGKIKHFGPRSH
-458 SGRWMVIK
+458 GRWMVIR
-466 NQDKNL
+466 Q

>member
-1 MEEKHIIEYKR
+1 MGEKHIIEYKR

-86 PSMAAVSLDGIVYK
+86 PSMAAVSLDGVVYK

-109 KGAALQEFYLSRPSG
+109 KGTALQEFYLSRPSG
-124 AWDERIVPGAELDEI
+124 AWDARIIPDAKLDEI
-139 DPEAIEYFKQSGIR
+139 DPDAVEYLKESGIR

-162 GDSIEKVLGALNL
+162 KDSVEKVLKSLNL
-175 ITKDGGLTMAALL
+175 MTEDNKLTMAALL

-209 AGAANLIIQDMV
+209 AGAANLIIQDLV
-221 DGDLIRMPDRVRDTL
+221 DGDLIRMPDRVLEIL
-236 DSKYLVRPIHYN
+236 DAKYLVRPIHYKG
-248 RLRREEPLE
+248 LRRVEPLE
-257 LPEKGL
+257 IPEKGL

-284 VYDGHIDL
+284 VYDDRIDL

-307 FQPHRSMPRNKLI
+307 FMPHRSMPRNKLI
-320 ANAFFY
+320 ANAFYY

-341 NEFTK
+341 EEFTK
-346 EGLAVP
+346 DGLAVP
-352 TFKEEFGGVTATIKR
+352 TFKEEFGGVTAIIKR
-367 EIFQAIQLGKPRSD
+367 EFFQAIQLGSRGNTKQ
-381 GPDDPVNEPVNEL
+381 DDPKDDPNSDPNN
-394 VELTERQRI
+394 LTERQLLI
-403 IIRAISVEAQSD
+403 IGILEDQGQLD
-415 EPVND
+415 DPNNEPETRSSIARKLGLSES
-420 PVTVPILAQKVG
+420 TV
-432 VSISTIKRELGF
+432 KRELAF
-444 LVANGWIKHFGSDK
+444 LSSIGKIKHFGSR
-458 SGRWMVIK
+458 SHGRWMVIR
-466 NQDKNL
+466 Q

>member
-1 MEEKHIIEYKR
+1 MGEKHIIEYKR

-26 NADGGVIYIGIKD
+26 NADGGVIYLGVKD

-71 QIEKDGKDVIEIEVA
+71 QVEKDGKDVIEIEVA
-86 PSMAAVSLDGIVYK
+86 PSMAAVSLDGVVYK

-124 AWDERIVPGAELDEI
+124 AWDARIIPDAKLDEI
-139 DPEAIEYFKQSGIR
+139 DPDAVEYLKESGIR

-162 GDSIEKVLGALNL
+162 KDSVEKVLKSLNL
-175 ITKDGGLTMAALL
+175 MTEDDKLTMAALL

-209 AGAANLIIQDMV
+209 AGAANLIIQDLV
-221 DGDLIRMPDRVRDTL
+221 DGDLIRMPDRVL
-236 DSKYLVRPIHYN
+236 DILDAKYLVRPIHYKG
-248 RLRREEPLE
+248 LRRVEPLE
-257 LPEKGL
+257 IPEKGL

-284 VYDGHIDL
+284 VYDDRIDL

-307 FQPHRSMPRNKLI
+307 FMPHRSMPRNKLI
-320 ANAFFY
+320 ANAFYY

-341 NEFTK
+341 EEFTK
-346 EGLAVP
+346 DGLAVP
-352 TFKEEFGGVTATIKR
+352 TFKEEFGGVTAIIKR
-367 EIFQAIQLGKPRSD
+367 EIFQAIQLGSRGNSKQ
-381 GPDDPVNEPVNEL
+381 DDPKNDPNSDPNN
-394 VELTERQRI
+394 LTERQLLI
-403 IIRAISVEAQSD
+403 IGILENQGQPDDPNNEPETRSSIAKKLGISES
-415 EPVND
+415 
-420 PVTVPILAQKVG
+420 TV
-432 VSISTIKRELGF
+432 KRELAF
-444 LVANGWIKHFGSDK
+444 LSSIGKIKHFGPRSH
-458 SGRWMVIK
+458 GRWMVIR
-466 NQDKNL
+466 QS

>member
-1 MEEKHIIEYKR
+1 MGEKHIIEYKR

-26 NADGGVIYIGIKD
+26 NADGGVIYLGVKD

-86 PSMAAVSLDGIVYK
+86 PSIAAVSLDGVVYK

-109 KGAALQEFYLSRPSG
+109 KGTALQEFYLSRPSG
-124 AWDERIVPGAELDEI
+124 AWDARIIPDAKLDEI
-139 DPEAIEYFKQSGIR
+139 DPDAVEYLKESGIR

-162 GDSIEKVLGALNL
+162 KDSVEKVLKSLNL
-175 ITKDGGLTMAALL
+175 MTEDDKLTMAALL

-209 AGAANLIIQDMV
+209 AGAANLIIQDLV
-221 DGDLIRMPDRVRDTL
+221 DGDLIRMPDRVL
-236 DSKYLVRPIHYN
+236 DILDAKYLVRPIHYKG
-248 RLRREEPLE
+248 LRRVEPLE
-257 LPEKGL
+257 VPEKGL

-284 VYDGHIDL
+284 VYDDRIDL

-307 FQPHRSMPRNKLI
+307 FMPHRSMPRNKLI
-320 ANAFFY
+320 ANAFYY

-341 NEFTK
+341 EEFTK
-346 EGLAVP
+346 DGLAVP
-352 TFKEEFGGVTATIKR
+352 TFKEEFGGVTAIIKR
-367 EIFQAIQLGKPRSD
+367 EIFQAIQLGSRGNSKQ
-381 GPDDPVNEPVNEL
+381 DDPKNDPNSDPNN
-394 VELTERQRI
+394 LTERQLLI
-403 IIRAISVEAQSD
+403 IGILENQGQPDDPNNEPETRSSIAKKLGISES
-415 EPVND
+415 
-420 PVTVPILAQKVG
+420 TV
-432 VSISTIKRELGF
+432 KRELAF
-444 LVANGWIKHFGSDK
+444 LSSIGKIKHFGPRSH
-458 SGRWMVIK
+458 GRWMVIR
-466 NQDKNL
+466 QS

>member
-1 MEEKHIIEYKR
+1 MGEKHIIEYKR

-63 MSIYPDVR
+63 MSIYPDIR
-71 QIEKDGKDVIEIEVA
+71 QVEKDGKDVIEIEVA
-86 PSMAAVSLDGIVYK
+86 PSMAAVSLDGVVYK

-124 AWDERIVPGAELDEI
+124 AWDARIIPDAKLDEI
-139 DPEAIEYFKQSGIR
+139 DPDAVEYLKESGIR

-162 GDSIEKVLGALNL
+162 KDSVEKVLKSLNL
-175 ITKDGGLTMAALL
+175 MTEDDKLTMAALL

-209 AGAANLIIQDMV
+209 AGAANLIIQDLV
-221 DGDLIRMPDRVRDTL
+221 DGDLIRMPDRVL
-236 DSKYLVRPIHYN
+236 DILDAKYLVRPIHYKG
-248 RLRREEPLE
+248 LRRVEPLE
-257 LPEKGL
+257 VPEKGL

-284 VYDGHIDL
+284 VYDDRIDL

-307 FQPHRSMPRNKLI
+307 FMPHRSMPRNKLI
-320 ANAFFY
+320 ANAFYY

-341 NEFTK
+341 EEFTK
-346 EGLAVP
+346 DGLAVP
-352 TFKEEFGGVTATIKR
+352 TFKEEFGGVTAIIKR
-367 EIFQAIQLGKPRSD
+367 EIFQAIQLGSRGNSKQ
-381 GPDDPVNEPVNEL
+381 DDPKNDPNSDPNN
-394 VELTERQRI
+394 LTERQLLI
-403 IIRAISVEAQSD
+403 IGILENQGQPDDPNNEPETRSSIAKKLGISES
-415 EPVND
+415 
-420 PVTVPILAQKVG
+420 TV
-432 VSISTIKRELGF
+432 KRELAF
-444 LVANGWIKHFGSDK
+444 LSSIGKIKHFGPRSH
-458 SGRWMVIK
+458 GRWMVIR
-466 NQDKNL
+466 QS

>member
-1 MEEKHIIEYKR
+1 MGEKHIIEYKR

-26 NADGGVIYIGIKD
+26 NADGGIIYLGIND

-63 MSIYPDVR
+63 MSIYPDIR
-71 QIEKDGKDVIEIEVA
+71 QVEKDGKDVIEIEVA
-86 PSMAAVSLDGIVYK
+86 PSMAAVSLDGVVYK

-124 AWDERIVPGAELDEI
+124 AWDARVIPDAKLDEI
-139 DPEAIEYFKQSGIR
+139 DPDAVEYLKESGIR

-162 GDSIEKVLGALNL
+162 KDSVEKVLKSLNL
-175 ITKDGGLTMAALL
+175 MTEDNKLTMAALL

-209 AGAANLIIQDMV
+209 AGAANLIIQDLV
-221 DGDLIRMPDRVRDTL
+221 DGDLIRMPDRVL
-236 DSKYLVRPIHYN
+236 DILDAKYLVRPIHYKG
-248 RLRREEPLE
+248 LRRVEPLE
-257 LPEKGL
+257 IPEKGL

-284 VYDGHIDL
+284 VYDDRIDL

-307 FQPHRSMPRNKLI
+307 FMPHRSMPRNKLI
-320 ANAFFY
+320 ANAFYY

-341 NEFTK
+341 EEFTK
-346 EGLAVP
+346 DGLAVP
-352 TFKEEFGGVTATIKR
+352 TFKEEFGGVTAIIKR
-367 EIFQAIQLGKPRSD
+367 EIFQAIQLGSRGHSKQ
-381 GPDDPVNEPVNEL
+381 DDPKNDPNSEPNN
-394 VELTERQRI
+394 LTERQSLI
-403 IIRAISVEAQSD
+403 IGILENQGQPDDPNNEPETRSSIARKLGISES
-415 EPVND
+415 
-420 PVTVPILAQKVG
+420 TV
-432 VSISTIKRELGF
+432 KRELAF
-444 LVANGWIKHFGSDK
+444 LSSIGKIKHFGPRSH
-458 SGRWMVIK
+458 GRWMVIK
-466 NQDKNL
+466 KS

>member
-1 MEEKHIIEYKR
+1 MGEKHIIEYKR

-26 NADGGVIYIGIKD
+26 NADGGVIYLGVKD

-63 MSIYPDVR
+63 MSIYPDIR
-71 QIEKDGKDVIEIEVA
+71 QVEKDGKDVIEIEVA
-86 PSMAAVSLDGIVYK
+86 PSMAAVSLDGVVYK

-124 AWDERIVPGAELDEI
+124 AWDARIIPDAKLDEI
-139 DPEAIEYFKQSGIR
+139 DPDAVEYLKESGIR

-162 GDSIEKVLGALNL
+162 KDSVEKVLKSLNL
-175 ITKDGGLTMAALL
+175 MTEDDKLTMAALL

-209 AGAANLIIQDMV
+209 AGAANLIIQDLV
-221 DGDLIRMPDRVRDTL
+221 DGDLIRMPDRVL
-236 DSKYLVRPIHYN
+236 DILDAKYLVRPIHYKG
-248 RLRREEPLE
+248 LRRVEPLE
-257 LPEKGL
+257 IPEKGL

-274 QYDGPDIQMR
+274 QYAGPDIQMR
-284 VYDGHIDL
+284 VYDDRIDL

-307 FQPHRSMPRNKLI
+307 FMPHRSMPRNKLI
-320 ANAFFY
+320 ANAFYY

-341 NEFTK
+341 EEFTK
-346 EGLAVP
+346 DGLAVP
-352 TFKEEFGGVTATIKR
+352 TFKEEFGGVTAIIKR
-367 EIFQAIQLGKPRSD
+367 EIFQAIQLGSRGNSKQ
-381 GPDDPVNEPVNEL
+381 DDPKNDPNSDPNN
-394 VELTERQRI
+394 LTERQLLI
-403 IIRAISVEAQSD
+403 IGILENQGQPDDPNNEPETRSSIAKKLGISES
-415 EPVND
+415 
-420 PVTVPILAQKVG
+420 TV
-432 VSISTIKRELGF
+432 KRELAF
-444 LVANGWIKHFGSDK
+444 LSSIGKIKHFGPRSH
-458 SGRWMVIK
+458 GRWMVIR
-466 NQDKNL
+466 QS

>member
-1 MEEKHIIEYKR
+1 MGEKHIIEYKR

-26 NADGGVIYIGIKD
+26 NADGGVIYLGVKD
-39 DGEVLGV
+39 DGEILGV

-63 MSIYPDVR
+63 MSIYPDIR
-71 QIEKDGKDVIEIEVA
+71 QVEKDGKDVIEIEVA
-86 PSMAAVSLDGIVYK
+86 PSMAAVSLDGVVYK

-124 AWDERIVPGAELDEI
+124 AWDVRIIPDAKLDEI
-139 DPEAIEYFKQSGIR
+139 DPDAVEYLKESGIR

-162 GDSIEKVLGALNL
+162 KDSVEKVLKSLNL
-175 ITKDGGLTMAALL
+175 MTEDDKLTMAALL

-209 AGAANLIIQDMV
+209 AGAANLIIQDLV
-221 DGDLIRMPDRVRDTL
+221 DGDLIRMPDRVL
-236 DSKYLVRPIHYN
+236 DILDAKYLVRPIHYKG
-248 RLRREEPLE
+248 LRRVEPLE
-257 LPEKGL
+257 IPEKGL

-284 VYDGHIDL
+284 VYDDRIDL

-307 FQPHRSMPRNKLI
+307 FMPHRSMPRNKLI
-320 ANAFFY
+320 ANAFYY

-341 NEFTK
+341 EEFTK
-346 EGLAVP
+346 DGLAVP
-352 TFKEEFGGVTATIKR
+352 TFKEEFGGVTAIIKR
-367 EIFQAIQLGKPRSD
+367 EIFQAIQLGSRGNSKQ
-381 GPDDPVNEPVNEL
+381 DDPKNDPNSDPNN
-394 VELTERQRI
+394 LTERQLLI
-403 IIRAISVEAQSD
+403 IGILENQGQPDDPNNEPETRSSIAKKLGISES
-415 EPVND
+415 
-420 PVTVPILAQKVG
+420 TV
-432 VSISTIKRELGF
+432 KRELAF
-444 LVANGWIKHFGSDK
+444 LSSIGKIKHFGPRSH
-458 SGRWMVIK
+458 GRWMVIR
-466 NQDKNL
+466 QS

>member
-1 MEEKHIIEYKR
+1 MGEKHIIEYKR

-26 NADGGVIYIGIKD
+26 NADGGVIYLGVKD

-63 MSIYPDVR
+63 MSIYPDIR
-71 QIEKDGKDVIEIEVA
+71 QVEKDGKDVIEIEVT
-86 PSMAAVSLDGIVYK
+86 PSMAAVSLDGVVYK

-124 AWDERIVPGAELDEI
+124 AWDARIIPDAKLDEI
-139 DPEAIEYFKQSGIR
+139 DPDAVEYLKESGIR

-162 GDSIEKVLGALNL
+162 KDSVEKVLKSLNL
-175 ITKDGGLTMAALL
+175 MTEDDKLTMAALL

-209 AGAANLIIQDMV
+209 AGAANLIIQDLV
-221 DGDLIRMPDRVRDTL
+221 DGDLIRMPDRVL
-236 DSKYLVRPIHYN
+236 DILDAKYLVRPIHYKG
-248 RLRREEPLE
+248 LRRVEPLE
-257 LPEKGL
+257 IPEKGL

-284 VYDGHIDL
+284 VYDDRIDL

-307 FQPHRSMPRNKLI
+307 FMPHRSMPRNKLI
-320 ANAFFY
+320 ANAFYY

-334 RGFEIIT
+334 RGFEIVT
-341 NEFTK
+341 EEFTK
-346 EGLAVP
+346 DGLAVP
-352 TFKEEFGGVTATIKR
+352 TFKEEFGGVTAIIKR
-367 EIFQAIQLGKPRSD
+367 EIFQAIQLGSRGNSKQ
-381 GPDDPVNEPVNEL
+381 DDPKDDPNSDPNN
-394 VELTERQRI
+394 LTERQLLI
-403 IIRAISVEAQSD
+403 IGILENQGQPDDPNNEPETRSSIAKKLGISES
-415 EPVND
+415 
-420 PVTVPILAQKVG
+420 TV
-432 VSISTIKRELGF
+432 KRELAF
-444 LVANGWIKHFGSDK
+444 LSSIGKIKHFGPRSH
-458 SGRWMVIK
+458 GRWMVIR
-466 NQDKNL
+466 QL